1 MTKDARNPNDKVP
14 NSVDAVARLS
24 CFVLRHSSFLLRHWL
39 TLLFVKNES
48 YLQWLAEKQDAPL
61 LAARPPEYL

>member
-1 MTKDARNPNDKVP
+1 MTKDRNLNDKVP

-24 CFVLRHSSFLLRHWL
+24 WFLLRHWL

-48 YLQWLAEKQDAPL
+48 HRQWLAEKQDAPL